1 MLINLD
7 NAGVDALSGRSKLL
21 LNSVEL
27 CSLSSDWSVGFIA
40 VHVLGRDIAPTSSK
54 EAGISTETD

>member
-7 NAGVDALSGRSKLL
+7 NAGVAALSGRSKLL

-27 CSLSSDWSVGFIA
+27 CSLSSDWHNHELVCRLHCSPRA
-40 VHVLGRDIAPTSSK
+40 WQRYCSYK
-54 EAGISTETD
+54 